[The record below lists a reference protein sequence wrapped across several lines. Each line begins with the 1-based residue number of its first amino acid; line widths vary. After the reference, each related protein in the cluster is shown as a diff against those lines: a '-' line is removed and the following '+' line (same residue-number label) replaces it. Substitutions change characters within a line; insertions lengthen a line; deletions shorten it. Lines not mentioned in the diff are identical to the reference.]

1 MFSLVSSILRKST
14 IYISSRLNLPKR
26 DYLIMSLPPK
36 SLTVPCCLKN
46 VVESSSSQGPLE
58 FDVLCNLSFL
68 PLTTQP
74 SVLSCQPCFSSRFV
88 PNVRNS
94 VMFWREWRTSG
105 FTCPLY
111 CRTLIKPFINFSHFS
126 VSN

>member
-1 MFSLVSSILRKST
+1 MFSLVSTILRKST

-26 DYLIMSLPPK
+26 DYLIISLPPQILDC
-36 SLTVPCCLKN
+36 SLLPKGCHT
-46 VVESSSSQGPLE
+46 ESLSSRGPLE
-58 FDVLCNLSFL
+58 FDVLCNFSFL

-74 SVLSCQPCFSSRFV
+74 SLLMCQPCFSSCFV

-94 VMFWREWRTSG
+94 MMFWREWR
-105 FTCPLY
+105 TCPLY